1 MNIVVGRGVNEIL
14 FGISRESLISKIGEP
29 DKVSLSELINY
40 AVFIYNDQMTKYK
53 FNQEE
58 NYILTSIESK
68 NPQVRLYNK
77 CIIGY
82 KKDALLEFLKSKG
95 VVSFEYEEYEFF
107 ETVYCEEI
115 SATFEIEFNKVVGIE
130 FSPLYDD
137 IGDYI
142 LPEN

>member
-40 AVFIYNDQMTKYK
+40 AVFIYNDQMTKYE

-68 NPQVRLYNK
+68 NPQVMLYNK

-95 VVSFEYEEYEFF
+95 VVSFDYEEYEFF
-107 ETVYCEEI
+107 ETIYCEEI
-115 SATFEIEFNKVVGIE
+115 SATFEIEFNRVVGIE